1 MWWYAHNLNT
11 ISGALNNMTEEL
23 MPQYNQQTEES

>member
-11 ISGALNNMTEEL
+11 ISDDLNNMTEEL